1 MRLRKRTIQTNL
13 SENQL
18 LFQQWLNSDERVALA
33 DTFVQIIHSDVLA
46 PQKCIVWLF
55 EQQTDEERAGKRTIH
70 RNHVGFDKVTIIPS
84 VHPSP
89 YVREDVNLED

>member
-1 MRLRKRTIQTNL
+1 MRLRNRTTQMNL

-33 DTFVQIIHSDVLA
+33 DTFVKIIHNDVLA

-70 RNHVGFDKVTIIPS
+70 RNHVGFDKVIM
-84 VHPSP
+84 SP
-89 YVREDVNLED
+89 TPPTCGRC